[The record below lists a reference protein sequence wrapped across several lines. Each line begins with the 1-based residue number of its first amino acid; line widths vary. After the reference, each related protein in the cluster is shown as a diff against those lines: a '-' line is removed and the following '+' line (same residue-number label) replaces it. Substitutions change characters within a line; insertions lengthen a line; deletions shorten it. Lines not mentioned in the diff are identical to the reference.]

1 MSLPWTGIILHWTPL
16 SDSKAAARSLEL
28 SRLLEQGN
36 KGTSSKL
43 KGYSAFEITDGC
55 IADSTPGS
63 EDGQVCHG
71 DVCRGSSSAS
81 VGTDAIAGGFEV
93 IFAASTD
100 YTQYEWEVACPSLLD
115 TMIINREECSC
126 GEADCSVFIDG
137 KDDVGLGGV
146 TYFPENKYRAKIE
159 LVANGSCGGPTATVS
174 MTIRCGESINILNPG
189 FEEETTT
196 GILDDWNNFV
206 DGYKISTAEKFS
218 GAKSLE
224 VDLTP
229 VSNSAGGVFQSVTRS
244 FPLGSTFY
252 SYGFSKAVGVN
263 TAINAGNYA
272 VFIDYRT
279 DPGNNCANQPPTWD
293 GCGVQPGT
301 QNYEESILINIQ
313 RLVLMKVNSL
323 ILDYEGQASS
333 CLVCHLFHSS

>member
-1 MSLPWTGIILHWTPL
+1 MTMAQEQVPMMNMCPCPGQGLFYIGPPSPFPKPHDHW
-16 SDSKAAARSLEL
+16 SFHDYW
-28 SRLLEQGN
+28 N

-71 DVCRGSSSAS
+71 NVCRGSSSAS
-81 VGTDAIAGGFEV
+81 VGTDTIAGGFEV

-196 GILDDWNNFV
+196 GILDDWNDFV
-206 DGYKISTAEKFS
+206 DGYKISTTEKFS

-229 VSNSAGGVFQSVTRS
+229 SPAPGAETKGGVFQSFTRS
-244 FPLGSTFY
+244 FPLGLTFY
-252 SYGFSKAVGVN
+252 SYGFSKAMDVQNG
-263 TAINAGNYA
+263 ISAGNYA

-279 DPGNNCANQPPTWD
+279 DPGNNCANQPGTWD
-293 GCGVQPGT
+293 GCGEKAAFDGT
-301 QNYEESILINIQ
+301 NTDWTFSDHFYTFRCQS
-313 RLVLMKVNSL
+313 M
-323 ILDYEGQASS
+323 
-333 CLVCHLFHSS
+333 